1 LTPRVLREP
10 GLWLFPIVVVA
21 LLVAYAPA
29 LHGTMLWDD
38 DAHLTRAALR
48 SWGGL
53 ARIWFEPG
61 ATQQYYPL
69 VHSTFWLQA
78 RLWDEA
84 YLGYH
89 LLNIVLH
96 AISACLLVVILREL
110 DIPGAV
116 VAGVVFALHPVQ
128 AESVAWMTELK
139 NTLSGVFFFL
149 AAIAYLRYD
158 RERGGGAYA
167 LSLTLFLCAL
177 ASKTVTATLP
187 AALLGA
193 LWWRRGSLDWRRDVR
208 PLLPFFALGAVAGVT
223 TAWVEKTLAGAR
235 GADFALTPV
244 DRVLVA
250 GRALLFYAG
259 TDLWPANLTFIYP
272 RWTVG
277 QDIWWQY
284 LFPLAVVLILL
295 GCWAIRGR
303 MRAPLA
309 AALVF
314 VATLGPALGF
324 LNVYPFRYSF
334 VADHFQYLASVAV
347 FVPVAALLT
356 RLAMRAGLR
365 AAVAE
370 GLLCVLLGVPLAAI
384 THAQAAQYVNANTLY
399 SATLRRNPACW
410 LCLENLGVAALQETP
425 PQRDRAMAL
434 FRDALGIN
442 PLDPQLHNNL
452 GTTLMEVGRLDEAVA
467 EHRTAIQYAPG
478 YAEAY
483 GNLGVALHKLGRQ
496 AEAAAAYRTALD
508 IKPELT
514 YARTDLAILL
524 QQMEQSGEAKGQ
536 PRDAGT
542 IALERGDAATAA
554 GQYAAAVAHYRDALA
569 NGADTPA
576 ARTKLGIALARSGA
590 LQDAAAELRLV
601 LHAAP
606 NDASAHANLATVLM
620 SMHDFPQAID
630 EFQRALVLDPSVPTA
645 HNDLG
650 VALAQTGRLDEAIV
664 QFQEALRLR
673 PGYAEA
679 RANLAKATA
688 R

>member
-1 LTPRVLREP
+1 MNSGRTA
-10 GLWLFPIVVVA
+10 LWLFPIVVVA
-21 LLVAYAPA
+21 LLAAYAPA

-38 DAHLTRAALR
+38 DGHLTRAALR

-78 RLWDEA
+78 RLWDDA
-84 YLGYH
+84 FLGYH

-96 AISACLLVVILREL
+96 AMSACLLVVILREL

-139 NTLSGVFFFL
+139 NTLSGVFYFL

-158 RERGGGAYA
+158 RERGVGAYA

-187 AALLGA
+187 AALLAA
-193 LWWRRGSLDWRRDVR
+193 LWWRRGSLEWRRDVR
-208 PLLPFFALGAVAGVT
+208 PLLPFVALGAVAGLM
-223 TAWVEKTLAGAR
+223 TAWMEKTFYGAR

-250 GRALLFYAG
+250 GRAVLFYAG
-259 TDLWPANLTFIYP
+259 KDLWPANLAFVYP
-272 RWTVG
+272 RWTVR
-277 QDIWWQY
+277 QDVWWQY
-284 LFPLAVVLILL
+284 LFPLTVVLILL
-295 GCWAIRGR
+295 ACWTIRGR

-309 AALVF
+309 AAVVLM
-314 VATLGPALGF
+314 ATLAPALGF
-324 LNVYPFRYSF
+324 VNVYPFRYSF

-347 FVPVAALLT
+347 IVPVAAVLT
-356 RLAMRAGLR
+356 RLAMRAGLG

-370 GLLCVLLGVPLAAI
+370 GLLCVLLGVPLAAV
-384 THAQAAQYVNANTLY
+384 TYAQAAQYVNADTLY
-399 SATLRRNPACW
+399 SVTLRSNPACW
-410 LCLENLGVAALQETP
+410 LCLENLGVAALHQAP

-434 FRDALGIN
+434 FREALRIN

-467 EHRTAIQYAPG
+467 EHRAAIRYAPG

-508 IKPELT
+508 IKPDLA

-524 QQMEQSGEAKGQ
+524 QQMGQSGEGEAKVQ
-536 PRDAGT
+536 LRDAAAV
-542 IALERGDAATAA
+542 ALELGDASAAA
-554 GQYAAAVAHYRDALA
+554 GQYEAAVAHYRDALA

-576 ARTKLGIALARSGA
+576 ARTKLGVALARSGA
-590 LQDAAAELRLV
+590 LQDAATELRLV
-601 LHAAP
+601 LHATP
-606 NDASAHANLATVLM
+606 NDAAAHANLATVLM
-620 SMHDFPQAID
+620 SMHDFAQAID
-630 EFQRALVLDPSVPTA
+630 EFQRSLMLDPNVPTA

-650 VALAQTGRLDEAIV
+650 VALAQTGRLDDAIA